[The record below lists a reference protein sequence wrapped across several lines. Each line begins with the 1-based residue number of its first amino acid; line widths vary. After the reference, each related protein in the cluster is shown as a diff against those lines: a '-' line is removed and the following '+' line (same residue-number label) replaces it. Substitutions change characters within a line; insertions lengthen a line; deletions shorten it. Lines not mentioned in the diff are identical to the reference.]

1 MSDNKKNL
9 IEMKND
15 DTLVK
20 MKKWVRYVEI
30 SCICMSILF
39 FLFFYVA
46 LFADKNFNLNNN
58 TINHILVSILIILKF
73 NSIANTGTYYI
84 SKRDEHFQY
93 LDQSL
98 QEKFK
103 TYTVFST
110 IMLIFSVLIL
120 SMFK

>member
-1 MSDNKKNL
+1 MSDNEKNL

-73 NSIANTGTYYI
+73 TSIANTGTYYI

-110 IMLIFSVLIL
+110 IMLTFSVLIL

>member
-1 MSDNKKNL
+1 MSDNEKNL
-9 IEMKND
+9 MEMKND

-73 NSIANTGTYYI
+73 TSIANTGTYYI

>member
-1 MSDNKKNL
+1 MKKNL

-73 NSIANTGTYYI
+73 TSIANTGTYYI